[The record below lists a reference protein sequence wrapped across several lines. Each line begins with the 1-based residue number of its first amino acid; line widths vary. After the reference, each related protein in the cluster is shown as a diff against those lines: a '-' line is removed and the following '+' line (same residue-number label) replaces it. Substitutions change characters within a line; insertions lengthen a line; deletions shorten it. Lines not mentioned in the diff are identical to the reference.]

1 MCCVLAFPA
10 TAADPVKPHAG
21 RDYLLGLGMVSSAG
35 HLGDTPREWRLRP
48 LWAFELGRFRLA
60 TSGASNLLSVGRESI
75 DPGLSTDV
83 FSSEALRLSA
93 SLQLDDKRSWD
104 GDSRL
109 HGLPDVHPTL
119 RGRATASGALARR
132 WNWSVSGS
140 QDLLGRGGG
149 LRLNTGLGYRFP
161 VSERTHW
168 DLSLGA
174 GWGNALYRNTYYG
187 VSPEAAAATGRA
199 PYALGSGWDS
209 ISLGWQLT
217 SALSRRWVAYGGV
230 NVSQL
235 QGATARSPLVG
246 RVTTYGATVGLAYRG
261 PLTPCR
267 HRRAVSRAA
276 AAAPGSARCSSR
288 HWPQCLP
295 ACPRPP
301 RCHRRRRLQAPCR
314 SASRRS

>member
-1 MCCVLAFPA
+1 MLTRLHFPFLLCCSALCLA
-10 TAADPVKPHAG
+10 AAPVRAAEPLAPDAS
-21 RDYLLGLGMVSSAG
+21 RDYLLGLGVVSSAG
-35 HLGDTPREWRLRP
+35 HLGDAQRQLRLRP
-48 LWAFELGRFRLA
+48 LWAFQLGRFRVA
-60 TSGASNLLSVGRESI
+60 TSGASNLLSVGRETI

-83 FSSEALRLSA
+83 FSSETLRLSA

-104 GDSRL
+104 GDARL
-109 HGLPDVHPTL
+109 QGLPDVRATL
-119 RGRATASGALARR
+119 RGRATASGALAKR
-132 WNWSVSGS
+132 WSWSVSGS

-149 LRLNTGLGYRFP
+149 LRLNTGLGYRYP

-199 PYALGSGWDS
+199 PYALGSGWDRV
-209 ISLGWQLT
+209 SLGWQLT
-217 SALSRRWVAYGGV
+217 SALSRRWVAYGGA

-261 PLTPCR
+261 P
-267 HRRAVSRAA
+267 
-276 AAAPGSARCSSR
+276 
-288 HWPQCLP
+288 
-295 ACPRPP
+295 
-301 RCHRRRRLQAPCR
+301 
-314 SASRRS
+314 